1 MNGRITAEWLNRG
14 RSVEQRG
21 SGTGETVKLNPIVVR
36 KTLKVLPRF
45 RHRKAGMSIG
55 SPVRRRPTAY
65 FGWQRLMRDIQP
77 FWDRSFQSFE
87 SIVAILLELKTPVGA
102 WTVLLTQD
110 WMATSEKV

>member
-1 MNGRITAEWLNRG
+1 
-14 RSVEQRG
+14 
-21 SGTGETVKLNPIVVR
+21 
-36 KTLKVLPRF
+36 
-45 RHRKAGMSIG
+45 
-55 SPVRRRPTAY
+55 
-65 FGWQRLMRDIQP
+65 MRDIQP